1 MIPRPIGW
9 ISTVSSDGKHNLAP
23 FSQFNNLTFDPPLVM
38 FSANQT
44 YEENR
49 KDTVVNAEATGV
61 FCWQL
66 ATFDLREAV
75 NVTAEQVAPDIDEF
89 ERAGLTK
96 TWSKSLR
103 IPVPMVEASPV
114 RFECEYVQTIRLPGN
129 PPAGPVSVVI
139 GKVVGIHIDDG
150 VLTDGRIDVKKT
162 RPIAR
167 LGYFEYGV
175 IEEAFEMVIPGDER
189 ILRGVSPH
197 LKTGNLLSTD
207 ILCPREA

>member
-1 MIPRPIGW
+1 M
-9 ISTVSSDGKHNLAP
+9 SADDGTHNLAP

-44 YEENR
+44 YGGTQ
-49 KDTVVNAEATGV
+49 KDTVVNAESTGV

-75 NVTAEQVAPDIDEF
+75 NATAEQVAPDVDEF
-89 ERAGLTK
+89 GRAGLAK
-96 TWSKSLR
+96 TWSRSLR
-103 IPVPMVEASPV
+103 VPIPMVEASPV
-114 RFECEYVQTIRLPGN
+114 RFECEYVQTLRLPGVS
-129 PPAGPVSVVI
+129 PVGAVDIVI
-139 GKVVGIHIDDG
+139 GKVVGIHIDEK

-175 IEEAFEMVIPGDER
+175 IEDAFEMIIPGDER
-189 ILRGVSPH
+189 ILRGVGPPLSQPH
-197 LKTGNLLSTD
+197 HEND
-207 ILCPREA
+207 NWHW